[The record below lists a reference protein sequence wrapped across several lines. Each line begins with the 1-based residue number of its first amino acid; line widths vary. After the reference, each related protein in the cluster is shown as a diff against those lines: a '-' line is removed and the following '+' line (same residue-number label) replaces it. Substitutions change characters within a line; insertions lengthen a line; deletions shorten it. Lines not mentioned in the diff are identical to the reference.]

1 MIKTIITIMLNILS
15 ITNSSSQTEKISE
28 TKKTQ
33 PIFRLLFESLNNNM
47 LFCDDNMP
55 VTCYRKIRI

>member
-1 MIKTIITIMLNILS
+1 MIKTIITIILNILS
-15 ITNSSSQTEKISE
+15 ITNSSKQKNHRNQ
-28 TKKTQ
+28 KTQ

-55 VTCYRKIRI
+55 VTCYRKISV